1 MTQPS
6 LSACQKPRRLS
17 AAIILALSI
26 TLLPGCIIPIPKE
39 LEDSGLLSGVVLIV
53 SLLMFLVL
61 AGIIWKFGSLWIQ
74 AMASGVKIGLSQLIG
89 MSLRK
94 VNAPMIVQA
103 CIMSKKAGLNIESDH
118 IEAHALAGGN
128 VIAVVQALIAA
139 HKASIMLSFDRACA
153 IDLAG
158 RDIRDAVQTS
168 VNPKVIDCPNPAKGR
183 QTIDAVAMN
192 GIQLMVKAKVTV
204 RTNIDRLV
212 GGATEETI
220 IARVGEGIVTAIGS
234 TESHLQVLENPDRIS
249 KTVLAKGLDAQ
260 TAFEIISIDI
270 ADVDVGE
277 NIGAKLKADQAEA
290 DKRMAQAEAE
300 KRAAMARAQEQEMK
314 ALVEE
319 NRAKVVLAEAEV
331 PLALAAAL
339 RSGNMG
345 VMDYY
350 NMKNIQADSQMREQ
364 IGGGK

>member
-1 MTQPS
+1 MPNQTTT
-6 LSACQKPRRLS
+6 
-17 AAIILALSI
+17 ILI
-26 TLLPGCIIPIPKE
+26 LLVVAGI
-39 LEDSGLLSGVVLIV
+39 LL
-53 SLLMFLVL
+53 LVL
-61 AGIIWKFGSLWIQ
+61 AGVIWKFGSLWIQ
-74 AMASGVKIGLSQLIG
+74 AQLSGAPIGIFDLIG
-89 MSLRK
+89 MSLRR
-94 VNAPMIVQA
+94 VNPSLITQA
-103 CIMSKKAGLNIESDH
+103 RIMTKKSGIDVSSDRL
-118 IEAHALAGGN
+118 EAHALAGGN

-139 HKASIMLSFDRACA
+139 SKASIALSFDRACA

-158 RDIRDAVQTS
+158 RDIRDAVHTS

-183 QTIDAVAMN
+183 NTIDAVAMN

-234 TESHLQVLENPDRIS
+234 TQSHQQVLENPDRIS

-277 NIGAKLKADQAEA
+277 NIGAKLRADQAEA
-290 DKRMAQAEAE
+290 DKRMAQADAE
-300 KRAAMARAQEQEMK
+300 KRAAMARALEQEMR

-319 NRAKVVLAEAEV
+319 NRAKVVLAEADV
-331 PLALAAAL
+331 PRALAHAL
-339 RSGNMG
+339 QQGHMG

-350 NMKNIQADSQMREQ
+350 NMKNVQADSHMREQ
-364 IGGGK
+364 IGGGKVDNM